1 MRSVVSRLGTTQFP
15 RIRTGVGGN
24 EGSLVNHV
32 IGKVSKDE
40 EQVLDETATKAAKA
54 ARDIIEVGID
64 KAMNLN
70 NTSKKKD

>member
-1 MRSVVSRLGTTQFP
+1 M
-15 RIRTGVGGN
+15 
-24 EGSLVNHV
+24 NHV